1 MAKVCPA
8 WGSSLVGLRQ
18 RLVSSGSTEASRQRR
33 RPGSLS
39 SKENLI
45 QVSTR
50 GCGFVNWYG
59 MMWCGM
65 VWHGVTVDSE
75 VIISATSVVMNAD
88 SGRNWLVLFMKN
100 YFSVGKFTFLGEK
113 KNILSVF
120 FLRVKN
126 ISSFLLF
133 SFTREDEME
142 REHGKRKQTRKP
154 VADRA
159 FFWHVF

>member
-18 RLVSSGSTEASRQRR
+18 RLVSSGSTEASRQRG

-113 KNILSVF
+113 KKHSF
-120 FLRVKN
+120 
-126 ISSFLLF
+126 SFLFKSEKYFLLSALF
-133 SFTREDEME
+133 FHQGRWNGKRTREKKANQKTCS
-142 REHGKRKQTRKP
+142 R
-154 VADRA
+154 
-159 FFWHVF
+159 